1 MQKTTRFLYWLF
13 PLLVIAVL
21 TLVYVDHLGD
31 TWRSLVSRFQ
41 AWIPSQPATP
51 PAEPP
56 AGRGGDAATQPT
68 VRQPVPTAAPAD
80 TPADDAAKASAR
92 PENALPP
99 SPPLPQVPP
108 EASQA
113 ERHTAFGLFKS
124 VDYIVLRDEPFE
136 VAGQQWT
143 VRRMQTDLLGIGN
156 FQPVVPAIE
165 ENAIGSS
172 VRKSINAPQSL
183 AAHRIYYGI
192 RVVRPHESLWGI
204 HYAILRE
211 YLARR
216 QIDIP
221 ANADQPL
228 SDGRSSG
235 VGRVLKF
242 FEGIVSIYDFKD
254 VHAKLDID
262 EIRPHS
268 MIVFFRIS
276 DVFNALDQVRAE
288 DINRLRFIGDM
299 LRLVHPEQGR
309 DLVNR
314 KSLLEVP
321 ADQ

>member
-1 MQKTTRFLYWLF
+1 MQKTTKFLYWLF

-21 TLVYVDHLGD
+21 TLAYVGHLGD
-31 TWRSLVSRFQ
+31 TWRSVVNRFQ
-41 AWIPSQPATP
+41 AWVPSQRAAP

-56 AGRGGDAATQPT
+56 AAHEGNAATQPT
-68 VRQPVPTAAPAD
+68 VRQPVPPAA
-80 TPADDAAKASAR
+80 PADDAAKASAR
-92 PENALPP
+92 PEDALPP
-99 SPPLPQVPP
+99 SPPLPQVSP

-113 ERHTAFGLFKS
+113 ERQHAFGLFKS

-143 VRRMQTDLLGIGN
+143 VRRMQADLLGMGN

-165 ENAIGSS
+165 ESAIGSS
-172 VRKSINAPQSL
+172 VRKPINAPQAL

-192 RVVRPHESLWGI
+192 RIVRPHESLWGI

-216 QIDIP
+216 QIEIP